1 MKTRKIK
8 REIGLYRYLNDPMI
22 LKKDLKELKTKK
34 KEVKYFFKYFGFLI
48 FELKN
53 KKYFVHK

>member
-1 MKTRKIK
+1 
-8 REIGLYRYLNDPMI
+8 MI

-34 KEVKYFFKYFGFLI
+34 KEVKYYFKYFGFLI

-53 KKYFVHK
+53 KKYFVQK